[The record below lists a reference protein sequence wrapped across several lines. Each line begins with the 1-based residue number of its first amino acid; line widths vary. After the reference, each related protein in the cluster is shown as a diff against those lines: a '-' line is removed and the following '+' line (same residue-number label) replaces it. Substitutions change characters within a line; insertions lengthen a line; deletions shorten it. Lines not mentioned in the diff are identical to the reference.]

1 MLTLNQPPL
10 TQHVSVPKDMS
21 QLSVEAYTAGL
32 VEGVLD
38 GLNLVCCSLLT
49 LSWHLFPT
57 TPKDRADLVVARASD
72 STYCRYRSVSST
84 HSHLDQARSERHGS

>member
-21 QLSVEAYTAGL
+21 QLSVEAFTAGL

-38 GLNLVCCSLLT
+38 GLNLVSRPRDISRLNKGEPC
-49 LSWHLFPT
+49 
-57 TPKDRADLVVARASD
+57 
-72 STYCRYRSVSST
+72 
-84 HSHLDQARSERHGS
+84 

>member
-1 MLTLNQPPL
+1 MSVLLPGRVGGMLTCLIDMLTLNQPPL

-38 GLNLVCCSLLT
+38 GLNLVGL
-49 LSWHLFPT
+49 
-57 TPKDRADLVVARASD
+57 A
-72 STYCRYRSVSST
+72 
-84 HSHLDQARSERHGS
+84 LD